1 MVAQTRSRADVAS
14 RLARRLGIE
23 FHSDL
28 LEIVPPVA
36 WDEFL
41 TRAELGEA
49 LRARDEHLDRRLRAV
64 RDALAAAHHDQAR
77 RLVGRALAF
86 VLALAAGVAASA
98 TLVRA
103 RHGSGSVTGRAR
115 DHGGSCAGQ
124 REALHRR
131 RVG

>member
-1 MVAQTRSRADVAS
+1 MVTQPRSRADVAS

-28 LEIVPPVA
+28 LDIVPPVG
-36 WDEFL
+36 WDEFP

-49 LRARDEHLDRRLRAV
+49 FRTRDEHLDRRLRAI
-64 RDALAAAHHDQAR
+64 RDALAAAHHDEAR
-77 RLVGRALAF
+77 RLVGRALA
-86 VLALAAGVAASA
+86 LAGGVAASA
-98 TLVRA
+98 VLVRA
-103 RHGSGSVTGRAR
+103 RRGSGSVTGRAR

>member
-1 MVAQTRSRADVAS
+1 MVAQPRSRADVAS
-14 RLARRLGIE
+14 RLAHRLGIE

-36 WDEFL
+36 WDEFP
-41 TRAELGEA
+41 TRDELGEA
-49 LRARDEHLDRRLRAV
+49 LRARDEHLDRRLRAI

-77 RLVGRALAF
+77 QLVGRALA
-86 VLALAAGVAASA
+86 LALAGVVAASA
-98 TLVRA
+98 ALVRS